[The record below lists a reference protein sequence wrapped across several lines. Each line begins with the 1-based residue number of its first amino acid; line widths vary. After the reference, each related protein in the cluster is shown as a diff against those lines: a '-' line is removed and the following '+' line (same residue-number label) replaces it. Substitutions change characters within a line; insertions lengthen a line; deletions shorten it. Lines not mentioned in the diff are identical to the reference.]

1 MAEPG
6 QRISDRYRLVRL
18 IGTGGMGEVWLAHD
32 ELLGRRV
39 AVKSARVDG
48 AKARRRLKAEASNA
62 GRQVHPHLVGVFDLV
77 TAGPACWIVMEYVP
91 GHSLARMVRTG
102 GPLDGA
108 EVAAL
113 GRQIADALVA
123 THAEGVVHGDVT
135 PENVLV
141 TEGGLAKLTDFG
153 ISRARWREYVHSRTL
168 SVRGKPPY
176 LAPEV
181 ARGATAGPASDVF
194 GLGATLYA
202 AVEGR
207 SPYGEADH
215 PVVYVARAQQ
225 GAVRPPRRAA
235 GVLARVLTALLA
247 AEPGDRPD
255 AAEASAMLGGAAG
268 PVAVPLPARG
278 APGPGGRAGA
288 GVPVWPQAAG
298 FTVTNG
304 SGDTQGWSS
313 APGAP
318 FEEAEEPEEPSAP
331 LPPSALPARAWLAR
345 RFTRPVV
352 RAVLGAL
359 VALVLAMGLGPGA
372 LWWFDRPGSTPDRP
386 SGPRAVLGEARAAD
400 PCALLDPRVFTAYGS
415 AVEHP
420 VYGAFDRC
428 DVLLYARDEDG
439 RRSAELLADI
449 QVDFAGEPAGFDAH
463 VPRRR
468 TGAVTVAELPAESGE
483 CVRNLQLADGNQVWL
498 AVEREAAGAPA
509 LCTLA
514 RTAVDHA
521 AEVLNRGPV
530 PERPAGF
537 AAASL
542 ARVDGCRLLDA
553 AALAVVPGIDPH
565 DGHPDFAR
573 WGCDWAGD
581 TDDVVVD
588 LGFDRD
594 NSLTDDGSPAR
605 FGGRPGTVS
614 PEEAGEGSC
623 VVRVQHRAYPGNRG
637 ERTIE
642 LVTVTVRGPWKAAAA
657 CERAGE
663 LGTAVARRLPVV

>member
-77 TAGPACWIVMEYVP
+77 TTGPACWIVMEYVP
-91 GHSLARMVRTG
+91 GHSLARRVRTG

-123 THAEGVVHGDVT
+123 THAEAVVHGDVT

-153 ISRARWREYVHSRTL
+153 ISRALWREYVRSHTL

-225 GAVRPPRRAA
+225 GAVQPPRRAA

-278 APGPGGRAGA
+278 APEPGGRAGA

-304 SGDTQGWSS
+304 SGDTQAWSS
-313 APGAP
+313 APVAP
-318 FEEAEEPEEPSAP
+318 FAEAEEPSAP
-331 LPPSALPARAWLAR
+331 LPPSALPARAGRAR

-352 RAVLGAL
+352 RAALGT
-359 VALVLAMGLGPGA
+359 LVLAVGLGPGVVGG
-372 LWWFDRPGSTPDRP
+372 FDRPASDQHRP
-386 SGPRAVLGEARAAD
+386 SGPRAVLGAARAAD
-400 PCALLDPRVFTAYGS
+400 PCALLDPRAFTAYGS

-428 DVLLYARDEDG
+428 DVLLYAQDEDG

-449 QVDFAGEPAGFDAH
+449 QVDFAGEPAEFDAH
-463 VPRRR
+463 VPRWK

-509 LCTLA
+509 LCALA

-553 AALAVVPGIDPH
+553 AALAVVPGIDPY

-573 WGCDWAGD
+573 WGCDWSGD

-605 FGGRPGTVS
+605 FGGRPGAVS

-623 VVRVQHRAYPGNRG
+623 VVRVQHRAYPGNQG

-642 LVTVTVRGPWKAAAA
+642 LVTVTVRGPWKAATA

-663 LGTAVARRLPVV
+663 LGTAVARRLPAV